1 MIPLFVFMTHFKQIN
16 PIFSDPFDENVQ
28 FRMLSMSFQDGPDEN
43 RTSQSRQAD
52 SEEVRIE
59 DLVNSDDRETNPLEE
74 MNKRNALRSTQ
85 TGGQSG
91 PDTNRRQSQGSA
103 ENTGRMNIQGNETS
117 S

>member
-43 RTSQSRQAD
+43 ST